1 MIQLLDAHQQQ
12 RGQDER
18 KEALPHQ
25 GETTYHGRWPLIRSS
40 CRTIQMSFSC
50 DLPLSGCDD
59 LSNRQTERHLFIII
73 NFGVSRVLPQLTMRS
88 TKNQHCGWRI
98 EIHCKDDSV
107 SIRSSICLSRFS
119 RVSDER
125 RLSNI

>member
-25 GETTYHGRWPLIRSS
+25 GETTYHGGWPLIRSS
-40 CRTIQMSFSC
+40 CRTIPMSFSC

-59 LSNRQTERHLFIII
+59 LSNRQTDIYLL
-73 NFGVSRVLPQLTMRS
+73 SS
-88 TKNQHCGWRI
+88 TL
-98 EIHCKDDSV
+98 V
-107 SIRSSICLSRFS
+107 
-119 RVSDER
+119 
-125 RLSNI
+125 